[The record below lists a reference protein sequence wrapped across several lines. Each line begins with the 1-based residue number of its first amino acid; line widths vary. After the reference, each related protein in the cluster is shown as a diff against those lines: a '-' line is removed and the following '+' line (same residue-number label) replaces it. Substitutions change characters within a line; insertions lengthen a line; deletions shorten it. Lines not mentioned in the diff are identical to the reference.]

1 MQLTTR
7 KEEGGRGEG
16 GRGGRYLIK
25 RYVRI
30 KRGGTQTHMNEQDR
44 EERVKHLLKIYVRF
58 MFLVKTK

>member
-7 KEEGGRGEG
+7 KEEGGEG
-16 GRGGRYLIK
+16 GGGGRYLIK

-30 KRGGTQTHMNEQDR
+30 KRGGTQTDMNEQDR

>member
-7 KEEGGRGEG
+7 KEEGGEG

-25 RYVRI
+25 RNVRI